1 MNFITRCPA
10 CGTMFKVV
18 PDQLR
23 ISDGWVRC
31 GQCAEVFEA
40 PEHLQPDPTT
50 ATPPVPVAAAADTGG
65 ADTTGR
71 GEPELTGSSE
81 IVEEEPGNGSESA
94 EQASQDAA
102 ERAPPATPDELPEA
116 VSAAQVDAREDEES
130 WSFPSSVEVSLSET
144 QTEMGSDRADA
155 ADPVTEGVQSASPET
170 SPDLPLDESAP
181 APVSDFLGKP
191 SVEPAQ
197 GAGPVS
203 EPTMPEVSFVRA
215 ARRSTLWQRPQVR
228 RLLGVACTLLLV
240 SLGLQVLVQ
249 ERDRIAAFQ
258 PRSLGLLQALCVPLR
273 CEVKPL
279 RQIESIVVDS
289 SSFRKVHDNVYEL
302 NLGIKNGASTA
313 LAMPSIE
320 LALTDSQDQPVL
332 RRVLSPAQLG
342 ATAVLAAGADWSGSL
357 PVGVADSTI
366 AARIEGYRVLA
377 FYP

>member
-40 PEHLQPDPTT
+40 PEHLQLDPTT
-50 ATPPVPVAAAADTGG
+50 ATPPAPVAAVAEPGG
-65 ADTTGR
+65 ADRTDP
-71 GEPELTGSSE
+71 GEPEAMGSQGILEEGPSDDSE
-81 IVEEEPGNGSESA
+81 NLER
-94 EQASQDAA
+94 ASQDAA
-102 ERAPPATPDELPEA
+102 VQALPATLDKLPEA
-116 VSAAQVDAREDEES
+116 DSTARVNTREDEES
-130 WSFPSSVEVSLSET
+130 ASSPLGTEVSLSEP
-144 QTEMGSDRADA
+144 QPEMGSERADA

-181 APVSDFLGKP
+181 APVSDFLSEP
-191 SVEPAQ
+191 SVELVQ

-215 ARRSTLWQRPQVR
+215 AQRSTLWQRPQVR
-228 RLLGVACTLLLV
+228 RLLGGACALLLV

-289 SSFRKVHDNVYEL
+289 SSFRKVRDNVYEL